1 MKKQHLVAPI
11 AVGAAFVCA
20 LGLAVP
26 SPHYAAA
33 KEESSGEAYDVEEGE
48 EEEEP
53 EYTENEEDTAE
64 KSEAPAEATVTYTW
78 KGKEIIRE
86 TIQNGK
92 KIYWYSTEDKST
104 QVQGSPLTVDTA
116 TLHMDLETLLSGY
129 IPYKAGYDINWHHEF
144 DNEGNLHIWPSY
156 YEVPGTPEEAVKDEA
171 PYTFK
176 FDWKKE
182 GTKESLPWY
191 IVIPSIM
198 NNQPVNKVTADQVKA
213 WLDSMTPTRSTV
225 VIDENDEYA
234 PEQARGAYEFVGL
247 EGDTATGNPKGERRL
262 TSNIGYWR
270 FTPLAEYRE
279 RLAEE
284 EKARLEAEE
293 KAHQEAE
300 AAAKAEAEEK
310 ARQEAEAA
318 AKAAEE
324 AARQAAEA
332 EAANEKSEPVAET
345 TDSAAE
351 QATPEVTEL
360 PETSDASSIAGAL
373 AGFAGIVSA
382 AGAAILRRKH

>member
-11 AVGAAFVCA
+11 AVGAAFVCT

-33 KEESSGEAYDVEEGE
+33 KEESSGEAHDVEEE
-48 EEEEP
+48 EEEKEP

-64 KSEAPAEATVTYTW
+64 EAEAPAEATVTYTW

-171 PYTFK
+171 PYTFNFK
-176 FDWKKE
+176 WKLE
-182 GTKESLPWY
+182 GTNEDLHWSV
-191 IVIPSIM
+191 VIPTIM
-198 NNQPVNKVTADQVKA
+198 DKQPVNKVNADQVKA
-213 WLDSMTPTRSTV
+213 WLDSMTPARSTV
-225 VIDENDEYA
+225 VVDENDEFA
-234 PEQARGAYEFVGL
+234 PEKVRGAYEFVGL
-247 EGDTATGNPKGERRL
+247 EGDIATGHPKGAGRFN
-262 TSNIGYWR
+262 SNIGYWR
-270 FTPLAEYRE
+270 FTPLAEYKE
-279 RLAEE
+279 RLAEEEKAKAEAE

-293 KAHQEAE
+293 K
-300 AAAKAEAEEK
+300 AKAEAEEK

-324 AARQAAEA
+324 AARQAAESEGDKN
-332 EAANEKSEPVAET
+332 EAVAET
-345 TDSAAE
+345 TEPAAE
-351 QATPEVTEL
+351 QAAPEVTEL
-360 PETSDASSIAGAL
+360 PDTSDASGIAGAF
-373 AGFAGIVSA
+373 AGLAGIVSA
-382 AGAAILRRKH
+382 AGAAILRRKR